1 MGPMKIKTIISV
13 IIIFSVLFF
22 SCTPVK
28 YNCGTQGQ
36 HKTRIKNS
44 KKMAPSMMNKYD

>member
-1 MGPMKIKTIISV
+1 MKIKIIIS
-13 IIIFSVLFF
+13 IIIFSIIFF
-22 SCTPVK
+22 SCTPTQ
-28 YNCGTQGQ
+28 YNCGTKGQ

>member
-1 MGPMKIKTIISV
+1 MKIKTIISI

-28 YNCGTQGQ
+28 YNCGTKGQ